1 MAHGHQHGQPNLN
14 PHPDP
19 DPDHGPDSD
28 LDPNQVLG
36 RRAAAAHLALDFW
49 SVVGRVSTNSGD
61 ARHGDD
67 NTGDSGGDESPGAA
81 EARGALLFL
90 LADNAALLEQQ
101 WGTAAAAAATAAPGG
116 LLRAVPLPLLRSL
129 VAMLRTGAAGAA
141 RSLLRRW
148 LPGWAADS
156 PDRLAWLLTQ
166 RGGEGE
172 TEAAALWA
180 EAVAGSSLCCS
191 KELEPMVAEARSRLC
206 KRLWESHVEAAD
218 MVLCE
223 CEGEGE
229 GSGERGGEGEVRGE
243 NKDDADDTGGHL
255 AALAAA
261 AALAVHGLTTGF
273 CVPCTA
279 EEAAD
284 VADGS
289 RRMTSLDTP
298 EEVAHGVGLL
308 SRLAGTPTPQLRR
321 TALAWLSRLVA
332 IAMYRELA
340 SALPNVTAALLGL
353 ASERRGPMLRALCQA
368 VGCPQAFAA
377 LDAHLLEPVARA
389 AHAATLPLLT
399 PVGAASAHVESFSNP
414 TPNPSP
420 SPIPIPSPSPHPHP
434 NQVESFYQ
442 STLYPTWHW
451 PETFGFAPCRVGER
465 MRRQQPAGQATK
477 WRPAPSSRGGDSG

>member
-28 LDPNQVLG
+28 LDRHQVLG

-49 SVVGRVSTNSGD
+49 SVGRVSTNSGD
-61 ARHGDD
+61 ARHGDDSDD

-116 LLRAVPLPLLRSL
+116 LLRAAPLPLLRGL

-148 LPGWAADS
+148 LPGWAAGS

-191 KELEPMVAEARSRLC
+191 RELEPMVAEARSRLC

-218 MVLCE
+218 MVQCE
-223 CEGEGE
+223 GDGEGE
-229 GSGERGGEGEVRGE
+229 GGGERGGEGEVREGE
-243 NKDDADDTGGHL
+243 VRGEHKDDAGDADDTGGRL

-289 RRMTSLDTP
+289 RRMTNLDTP
-298 EEVAHGVGLL
+298 EEVALSVGIL
-308 SRLAGTPTPQLRR
+308 SRLASTYTPQLRR

-340 SALPNVTAALLGL
+340 SALPNVTAALLNL
-353 ASERRGPMLRALCQA
+353 ASEQRGPMLRALCQA

-389 AHAATLPLLT
+389 AHAASLPLLT
-399 PVGAASAHVESFSNP
+399 PVGAASAHVESLSNP

-420 SPIPIPSPSPHPHP
+420 SPSPSPHPHP

-465 MRRQQPAGQATK
+465 MRRQQSAGQATK
-477 WRPAPSSRGGDSG
+477 WPGY